1 MKQLN
6 NHSGFTLVEMMI
18 VVSILSIVALGL
30 STYMYNLSKQQKHAQ
45 ENADMILLK
54 SQVQAAAIDAQGI
67 FDSSN
72 ATN

>member
-6 NHSGFTLVEMMI
+6 NQSGFTLVEMMI
-18 VVSILSIVALGL
+18 VSAILAIVAMGL

-54 SQVQAAAIDAQGI
+54 SQVHSSAIDAQNI
-67 FDSSN
+67 FDSSQAN
-72 ATN
+72 